1 MKVHAGGF
9 EFETRGEFDVVDITR
24 WVERVVAES
33 GVMAG
38 MALVYAG
45 HATGVIVLNENEA
58 GLLEDL
64 RDLLRELTPSGGD
77 YHHHGNAHAHLRSM
91 LLEPSKVLPVTGGR
105 LGLGTW
111 QSLLWVE
118 AETRPRRRRVDVTVL
133 GMVFPPAPQ

>member
-1 MKVHAGGF
+1 M
-9 EFETRGEFDVVDITR
+9 
-24 WVERVVAES
+24 VAES

-77 YHHHGNAHAHLRSM
+77 YHHRGNAHAHLRSM
-91 LLEPSKVLPVTGGR
+91 LLEPSKVLPVAGGR

-118 AETRPRRRRVDVTVL
+118 AETRPRRRRIDVTIL
-133 GMVFPPAPQ
+133 GE